1 MMRTFFSTFIFFFTM
16 LSLLAAGTGIP
27 SDMTVNRKQ
36 GELRAALRNAEKNYS
51 KFPSSASIVPEVWL
65 KRQEE
70 MARLLSRM
78 SFPAVT
84 EQATQSGASRMWEQ
98 RKRTACMPA
107 VTAKDYFVG
116 PNGSVIPFS
125 GEFTDSADDLAGL
138 ERGGIGF
145 KLQRRYLSFSKYDCG
160 FGTGWNFNYNAGI
173 VIDGEDC
180 RKASRLTMFIGARE
194 IRFTRNAQ
202 GWKPERG
209 MFFRLE
215 FNKDRIFAYTPD
227 LRRYEFELAKEQILG
242 AQRWRLAKIAARHN
256 QYRANYLTISYLPN
270 CDRIQELVD
279 PFGEKFHF
287 IYDRAGHISRIASQ
301 KQYAEY
307 DYDAAGNLVKVRYAP
322 IKLSLDSDFQPGI
335 EYLYNNEKVPLLV
348 GKKSTSQKFKLFVD
362 YDPQTSRALRA
373 GFAAD
378 NQKQIWFFKYCPQNV
393 TVVQA
398 PQPSPEVRYS
408 FIGTS
413 HPSLPGTFEIP
424 AQQAKWHYTFNQDF
438 LLTSVTGPLGIRKTR
453 SYDSNNPNVLAHCNI
468 VKVEQFP
475 APAGKDCG
483 LKSRGTRTKYHEKIA
498 LPTEIVYFQVD
509 KDNKERV
516 LKKESFT
523 YSDDDFLLI
532 CHDDGGI
539 KQYKAY
545 NHFGLPALEWD
556 ANKNVTIFYYGEN
569 FPKNYSFDFNN
580 GDVKNGG
587 PLVRIVQDAK
597 TQDIKAA
604 CKAIGHKEISRNEIK
619 RITVAPRALE
629 ALYAY
634 DPYGNRIRSKSGY
647 NETFSVFSSNGK
659 VLVSCDA
666 SSGITEYQY
675 CKSGRTDRIYH
686 EFCPGENASYQ
697 GNLSLHFS
705 GSYYYAE
712 LFQYDSLDMLKKH
725 QLTDECFRNV
735 APVFRY
741 ERYPNGKVKRIVNPM
756 GIARVDEYDL
766 KTGYLQKQTL
776 VGGNSKQC
784 LTSEYQYYPDG
795 QVKSYVDM
803 FDGRHFIERDGFGR
817 VISTTDAKG
826 VKKQQEFD
834 ALDRET
840 AKSVSNSEG
849 KLLGRTEFQYSSKN
863 QKLES
868 ERVYLIDGDKKEV
881 VESARYLYDDAGN
894 LIGKKGIRED
904 SWQYFLIDGLGNSI
918 AEFTPE
924 GDISVK
930 VLRNGKPVYA
940 SMRMHGKNNTKTTGV
955 FSEYD
960 FAGRLIKN
968 TPVDDNGE
976 LVKERS
982 QTFIYNNIGQ
992 KIRTDSEQLTT
1003 TTFTYNSLGKILTE
1017 EIRPASTEFGEK
1029 PQNTEY
1035 EYRADGQVSCKRF
1048 KNQALALRGEKSDAK
1063 PELVD
1068 APQESK
1074 WFYDELGRIEK
1085 TIQPDGL
1092 ITSKIY
1098 NKSSLPS
1105 DIKWAH
1111 ISEPD
1116 KLLRHLELKYTN
1128 CGEVSSIL
1136 DGISGKILR
1145 EYTYDKLGR
1154 CVVAVDHSNIQPVR
1168 LERDFDSLGN
1178 MSSEKIEY
1186 NGLPL
1191 PYSSFKYNLPKGEF
1205 SAEWMNFIKPSDRT
1219 WGLEIRHYD
1228 RASRLTGISLDG
1240 KPFANW
1246 NYLGNLCEKREI
1258 EESRI
1263 SSQTTYNALLEPVK
1277 TELRDVYSSTQ
1288 IIGCFSYD
1296 YGLQGQPIFSAV
1308 KLGEDYSFSSFSQFD
1323 SFRRVVG
1330 QNGEAVNPADVSEA
1344 RKRHSEIFG
1353 EKSKAIASINTSWMA
1368 YDQANNI
1375 WGRYFGQKMN
1385 SADPDMLCNP
1395 ERMPNFYSSAPVIA
1409 GATNTDISDGDLRKL
1424 ASNRAVST
1432 AMYSSDCN
1440 LNATEQKYDDL
1451 GNLVEYEG
1459 TFWNGTRRYPVR
1471 WKLTFDPL
1479 GRLNKMDAVAL
1490 KSMGFVEEG
1499 TPVAELVFAYDAENR
1514 RIMKEVTDRTRDGA
1528 VKHTE
1533 ITLYRG
1539 NQQCLVYELKDKTLK
1554 FKGEYLWG
1562 ASERELLMAALPERW
1577 AENQGDFLKISRY
1590 FFQQDKGLNVVFTSK
1605 VENGEVRTVAA
1616 ESYLGFGDNSTF
1628 AKIRDIES
1636 SMSGANKER
1645 AFNRRLDEPLDAS
1658 WYNPGNRQQSML
1670 LQLSEESKLA
1680 QLTIWASKFSKNFF
1694 VFILPKG
1701 ERTPSSEN
1709 LGVWLNEQKNW
1720 ENYFAARVCNG
1731 KFGDQI
1737 MGGSLTSPYRLPL
1750 RELKGD
1756 RILLVFCDNEDID
1769 FSVREFEVC
1778 KVADNPSPI
1787 AFAGQWLDRETG
1799 MYYQINRY
1807 RLVGSDK
1814 FISPDPIGF
1823 LDGNN
1828 LYAYAKGN
1836 PLEWHDPDGRW
1847 VQILAGAGIGAV
1859 LGGGMYAL
1867 NCWLTGAEFSW
1878 AEFGVSVFAGAVSG
1892 AIAAA
1897 LLPVN
1902 PILAGFAAGAVGG
1915 AITEGGITYI
1925 RTGDWE
1931 ESLIAA
1937 GKGAV
1942 WGGMAGAFAGGL
1954 GIFGGN
1960 TSKFL
1965 PGLLRSSGISAL
1977 TGGVFG
1983 GARRGFDAYS
1993 ETGDWGT
2000 AFYAAGQ
2007 GFVHG
2012 AIMGGVAGAGG
2023 YSLARLSQASF
2034 RNGNSSSIYERPA
2047 GYRKGVRDQVW
2058 ENAREV
2064 STGQVRDPLTGRF
2077 MSKDSPW
2084 DMGHKPGYE
2093 WWKFQRHAE
2102 ARGLSRE
2109 QVITWNNNPKHFRPE
2124 LPSSNRCHAAE
2135 NLTSEFFGADDIPSG
2150 GLADGMFGIQFGF

>member
-1 MMRTFFSTFIFFFTM
+1 MKRTFFSTFVFFFVM

-27 SDMTVNRKQ
+27 SNMTVNRKQ
-36 GELRAALRNAEKNYS
+36 GELRAALRKAEKNYS
-51 KFPSSASIVPEVWL
+51 KFPSSASIVPDTWL

-70 MARLLSRM
+70 MARLLSWM
-78 SFPAVT
+78 SFPAIPK
-84 EQATQSGASRMWEQ
+84 QATQSGASLMWKQ
-98 RKRTACMPA
+98 RERTACMPA

-125 GEFTDSADDLAGL
+125 GEFTDSADDLVGL

-145 KLQRRYLSFSKYDCG
+145 RLQRRYLSFSKYDCG
-160 FGTGWNFNYNAGI
+160 FGRGWNFNYNAGI
-173 VIDGEDC
+173 VIEGEDC
-180 RKASRLTMFIGARE
+180 RKASQLTMFIGARE

-202 GWKPERG
+202 VWKPEPG

-215 FNKDRIFAYTPD
+215 FVKDRIFAYTPD
-227 LRRYEFELAKEQILG
+227 LRRYEFELAKEQIPG
-242 AQRWRLAKIAARHN
+242 VQRWRLAKIAARHN

-287 IYDRAGHISRIASQ
+287 IYDGAGHIRQIASQ

-322 IKLSLDSDFQPGI
+322 IKLSLAGSDFQPEI
-335 EYLYNNEKVPLLV
+335 EYHYSNEKAPLLV
-348 GKKSTSQKFKLFVD
+348 GKRSTSQKFRLLVD
-362 YDPQTSRALRA
+362 YDQQARVRRA
-373 GFAAD
+373 GFVAD
-378 NQKQIWFFKYCPQNV
+378 DQKQMWSFEYCPQNV

-398 PQPSPEVRYS
+398 SQPSPEVRYT

-424 AQQAKWHYTFNQDF
+424 AQQAKWHYTFNEDF

-453 SYDSNNPNVLAHCNI
+453 SYDSGNPNVLAHCNI

-475 APAGKDCG
+475 APTGEDCG

-498 LPTEIVYFQVD
+498 LPTEIEYFQVGR
-509 KDNKERV
+509 DNKERV

-523 YSDDDFLLI
+523 YSDDLQLI

-539 KQYKAY
+539 KQYKAH
-545 NHFGLPALEWD
+545 NRFGLPVLEWD

-569 FPKNYSFDFNN
+569 FSKNYSFDFDN
-580 GDVKNGG
+580 GNVKNGG
-587 PLVRIVQDAK
+587 PLVRIVRDAES
-597 TQDIKAA
+597 QEIKAA
-604 CKAIGHKEISRNEIK
+604 CKAIGYKEFFRNEIK
-619 RITVAPRALE
+619 RVAPCAQETR
-629 ALYAY
+629 YAY
-634 DPYGNRIRSKSGY
+634 DPYGNRIRTKSGY
-647 NETFSVFSSNGK
+647 NETLSVFSSSGK

-666 SSGITEYQY
+666 ANGITEYEY
-675 CKSGRTDRIYH
+675 CKSGRMNRIYH

-697 GNLSLHFS
+697 GNPFRHFP
-705 GSYYYAE
+705 GSYCYAE
-712 LFQYDSLDMLKKH
+712 QFKYDSLGMLKEH
-725 QLTDECFRNV
+725 QLTDERFQNV
-735 APVFRY
+735 VPVFHY

-776 VGGNSKQC
+776 VGENSEQC
-784 LTSEYQYYPDG
+784 LTLTSKYQYYPDG
-795 QVKSYVDM
+795 QVMSYSDM
-803 FDGRHFIERDGFGR
+803 FGGHHLIQLDGFGR
-817 VISTTDAKG
+817 VISTTDAEG

-834 ALDRET
+834 ALDREV
-840 AKSVSNSEG
+840 AKSVYSEE
-849 KLLGRTEFQYSSKN
+849 KLLSKTEFQYSRKN
-863 QKLES
+863 QKLEA
-868 ERVYLIDGDKKEV
+868 ERVLIDGDTNES

-918 AEFTPE
+918 AELTPV
-924 GDISVK
+924 GDITVK
-930 VLRNGKPVYA
+930 VLRNGKSVYT
-940 SMRMHGKNNTKTTGV
+940 SMCMHGKNNNTKTTRA

-968 TPVDDNGE
+968 IPVDDNIE
-976 LVKERS
+976 LVNKRS
-982 QTFIYNNIGQ
+982 QTFKYNCIGQ
-992 KIRTDSEQLTT
+992 KIETVSEQLTT
-1003 TTFTYNSLGKILTE
+1003 TRFTYNSLGKILTE
-1017 EIRPASTEFGEK
+1017 EIKPTSTNFGEK
-1029 PQNTEY
+1029 PLKTEY
-1035 EYRADGQVSCKRF
+1035 EYRADGQVSHKRF
-1048 KNQALALRGEKSDAK
+1048 ENQALALRGEKNDAK
-1063 PELVD
+1063 PELVN
-1068 APQESK
+1068 APQVSE
-1074 WFYDELGRIEK
+1074 WVYDKLGRIEK
-1085 TIQPDGL
+1085 TTQPDGL
-1092 ITSKIY
+1092 ITTKIY
-1098 NKSSLPS
+1098 NTSSLPS
-1105 DIKWAH
+1105 DIKWTH
-1111 ISEPD
+1111 ISESD
-1116 KLLRHLELKYTN
+1116 KVLRHLVLKYTIR
-1128 CGEVSSIL
+1128 GEVSSIL

-1145 EYTYDKLGR
+1145 EYTYDKFGR
-1154 CVVAVDHSNIQPVR
+1154 CVTAVDYSNIQPIYLKR
-1168 LERDFDSLGN
+1168 QFDSLGN

-1205 SAEWMNFIKPSDRT
+1205 SAEWMEFNPDSDCN
-1219 WGLEIRHYD
+1219 WGLETRHYD
-1228 RASRLTGISLDG
+1228 QASRLTGISLDRER
-1240 KPFANW
+1240 FSNW
-1246 NYLGNLCEKREI
+1246 TYLGTLCEKREI
-1258 EESRI
+1258 GESRI
-1263 SSQTTYNALLEPVK
+1263 LSQTTYNEFLEPTK
-1277 TELRDVYSSTQ
+1277 TELCDVRSKQ
-1288 IIGCFSYD
+1288 PIGSFSYD
-1296 YGLQGQPIFSAV
+1296 YGSQGQPIFSAV
-1308 KLGEDYSFSSFSQFD
+1308 ELGEDYSFSSYSQFD

-1330 QNGEAVNPADVSEA
+1330 QNGEAVKPADISEA
-1344 RKRHSEIFG
+1344 KKRHAEIFG
-1353 EKSKAIASINTSWMA
+1353 EKSKAVASINTSWMA

-1375 WGRYFGQKMN
+1375 WGRYLGQKMKP
-1385 SADPDMLCNP
+1385 ADPNMLCNP
-1395 ERMPNFYSSAPVIA
+1395 ERMPNFYSPAPVIA
-1409 GATNTDISDGDLRKL
+1409 GATNTGISNGDLRKL

-1432 AMYSSDCN
+1432 AMYSNDCN
-1440 LNATEQKYDDL
+1440 LKATEQKYDLL

-1499 TPVAELVFAYDAENR
+1499 SPVAELLFAYDAENR

-1539 NQQCLVYELKDKTLK
+1539 NQQCLVYELKDKKLK
-1554 FKGEYLWG
+1554 LKGEYLWG

-1577 AENQGDFLKISRY
+1577 AENQGDLLKVSRY
-1590 FFQQDKGLNVVFTSK
+1590 FFQQDKGLNVIFTSK
-1605 VENGEVRTVAA
+1605 VENGKIKTVAA

-1628 AKIRDIES
+1628 AKIKDIEA
-1636 SMSGANKER
+1636 SMSGADKEC
-1645 AFNRRLDEPLDAS
+1645 AFNRRLDEPFDAS
-1658 WYNPGNRQQSML
+1658 WYNPGNKLQSML

-1680 QLTIWASKFSKNFF
+1680 QLTIWTSKFSKNFS

-1709 LGVWLNEQKNW
+1709 LGAWLNEQKNW
-1720 ENYFAARVCNG
+1720 KKYFAVNVCNG
-1731 KFGDQI
+1731 KFDDQI
-1737 MGGSLTSPYRLPL
+1737 MGDSLTSPYRLPL
-1750 RELKGD
+1750 RDLKGD
-1756 RILLVFCDNEDID
+1756 RILLVFRDNEPLDI
-1769 FSVREFEVC
+1769 SVREFEVC

-1937 GKGAV
+1937 GKGAM

-1960 TSKFL
+1960 TSSFWS
-1965 PGLLRSSGISAL
+1965 GLLQSTSVGAL

-1993 ETGDWGT
+1993 ETGDWGS

-2007 GFVHG
+2007 GFAHG

-2023 YSLARLSQASF
+2023 YSLARLSQAYF
-2034 RNGNSSSIYERPA
+2034 RNTGGNSSSIYERPA

-2102 ARGLSRE
+2102 AQGLSRE

-2150 GLADGMFGIQFGF
+2150 GLADGTFGIQFGF